1 MRERTMLGDALL
13 FEIPQVF
20 LSGEI
25 AEVSSAAIPGRGLR
39 GVVQS
44 TASTDPAE
52 ESGIKSRAQS

>member
-1 MRERTMLGDALL
+1 MLGDALL